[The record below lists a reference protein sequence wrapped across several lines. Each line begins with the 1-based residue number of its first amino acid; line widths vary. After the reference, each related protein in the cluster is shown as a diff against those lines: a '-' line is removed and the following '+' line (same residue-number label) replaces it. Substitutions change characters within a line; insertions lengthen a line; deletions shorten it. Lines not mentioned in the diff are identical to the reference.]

1 MQAGNYIRNIK
12 KKDSQRTSQH
22 ETKYMKTY
30 KANSTNTNKKRGGD
44 SGGPEG

>member
-12 KKDSQRTSQH
+12 KKRLKRTSQH

-30 KANSTNTNKKRGGD
+30 KENSTNTNKKRGGD
-44 SGGPEG
+44 LGGPEG